1 MFQTYF
7 IRKPIRITLFLSY
20 PFLFHN
26 TALFAEETPR
36 AETQKPILRYSI
48 ERDPYSVTTDR
59 RNVTGLTSTS
69 SVMALEKAL

>member
-20 PFLFHN
+20 PFLSHN

-48 ERDPYSVTTDR
+48 ERGSYLVTTVR
-59 RNVTGLTSTS
+59 RNATGLASTS
-69 SVMALEKAL
+69 SVMAFEKAL